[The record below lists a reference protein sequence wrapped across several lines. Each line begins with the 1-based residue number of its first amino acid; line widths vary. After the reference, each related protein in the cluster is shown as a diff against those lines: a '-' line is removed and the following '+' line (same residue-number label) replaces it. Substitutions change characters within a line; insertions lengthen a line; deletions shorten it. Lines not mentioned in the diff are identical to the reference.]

1 MEKVDLEKVSSR
13 LRTYLKRKT
22 FIKGA
27 SCIDNDS
34 LDLLK
39 KQIKEETVTP
49 DDLASKLSFRNTFL
63 LLLVFLAIS

>member
-39 KQIKEETVTP
+39 KQIK
-49 DDLASKLSFRNTFL
+49 
-63 LLLVFLAIS
+63 